1 MFAKNVLF
9 AAVVLL
15 GTAYLATKVIPNPEK
30 VANDF
35 DNSTDVE
42 SLRAVAV
49 RIDNAFDSNW
59 RERGIQSAHF
69 AEPLQVARRLSLGL
83 TGTIPSLEEIRKF
96 EKIST
101 DDQIDWWV
109 NYLLSDDRFHDYAA
123 ERLARAFV
131 GTENGPFIL
140 YRRRRFVSWLS
151 DQLKENRPYDQLARH
166 IISDSGLWT
175 DTPSVNYYTVTV
187 SDDTKGQPDPI
198 RLAARTTRAFL
209 GLRIDCLQCHD
220 DALGTMELGTPDAI
234 RTGTQADFHQLAAGF
249 TSVRQ
254 TAAGLQETREE
265 NDYKFTFLDEVSEEK
280 VPFKVPFQ
288 QELLPEVGTRRE
300 RLATWMTNPQNKA
313 FSRAIVNRVWA
324 MMFGKSL
331 VDPID
336 DIPLFGERPPGMDL
350 LADDFIQNGYDLRR
364 LIRIIAQTKAFR
376 MAPVAEFEFTDQH
389 ESSFAVFPKTLL
401 RPEQVVGA
409 VVQAS
414 SLSTIDDDS
423 NVFQKLIKFGDINE
437 FITRYGDSGE
447 DEFRTR
453 GGTIQ
458 QKNIMMNGKV
468 VGERTTANDLLL
480 NAASQINAFAQDD
493 QLAIEMIF
501 LTILTR
507 RPTDV
512 EADFLGTLFSQTA
525 LQNGDQMDDEHLGLD
540 RKSIVED
547 VMWTLFN
554 KEEFQKNH

>member
-1 MFAKNVLF
+1 MLAKNALF

-30 VANDF
+30 SADDF
-35 DNSTDVE
+35 DKSEDVG

-49 RIDNAFDSNW
+49 RIDNAFESNW
-59 RERGIQSAHF
+59 RVRGIQSANF
-69 AEPLQVARRLSLGL
+69 AAPLQVARRLSLGL

-109 NYLLSDDRFHDYAA
+109 NYLLNDDRFHDYGA
-123 ERLARAFV
+123 ERFARAFV

-151 DQLKENRPYDQLARH
+151 DQLKENRPYDQLARL

-175 DTPSVNYYTVTV
+175 DTPSVNYFTVTV
-187 SDDTKGQPDPI
+187 SDDTNGQPDPV

-288 QELLPEVGTRRE
+288 KELLPESGTRRE
-300 RLATWMTNPQNKA
+300 RLAAWMTNTPQKA
-313 FSRAIVNRVWA
+313 FARANVTRVWA
-324 MMFGKSL
+324 RMFWKTS

-336 DIPLFGERPPGMDL
+336 HIPLFVKRPPVKDVRAGVMCPM
-350 LADDFIQNGYDLRR
+350 GLRR
-364 LIRIIAQTKAFR
+364 VR
-376 MAPVAEFEFTDQH
+376 
-389 ESSFAVFPKTLL
+389 
-401 RPEQVVGA
+401 VG
-409 VVQAS
+409 
-414 SLSTIDDDS
+414 
-423 NVFQKLIKFGDINE
+423 
-437 FITRYGDSGE
+437 
-447 DEFRTR
+447 
-453 GGTIQ
+453 
-458 QKNIMMNGKV
+458 
-468 VGERTTANDLLL
+468 
-480 NAASQINAFAQDD
+480 
-493 QLAIEMIF
+493 
-501 LTILTR
+501 
-507 RPTDV
+507 
-512 EADFLGTLFSQTA
+512 
-525 LQNGDQMDDEHLGLD
+525 
-540 RKSIVED
+540 
-547 VMWTLFN
+547 
-554 KEEFQKNH
+554 